1 MPPSLVSCL
10 LTELVT
16 VSGPASTPSQ
26 TSVANMQIDMA
37 DPYPVYAQLRRM
49 GPVLRLNWPGL
60 GRTWAVTR
68 YRDALTVFKDSR
80 FVRNPVNSGQAARHN
95 PIRGFGPDL
104 LELDPPDHTRLR
116 KLVSKAFTPQMVQR
130 FDGRITQL
138 AGQILDR
145 AKSRGE
151 IELIS
156 EYASVIPIIVI
167 SELLGVPVDDIGKFR
182 NFIYALSVGQM
193 PGRSNNLQQAKL
205 RFTNYL
211 HAIFASRRVTP
222 QDDLVTSLVN
232 LEEDRDR
239 LSPDELIGMVYLL
252 LVGGFVTTVN
262 LIGNGMLALLR
273 HPQQLDMLRQNPA
286 LMDTAVEELLR
297 FDSPLQLSV
306 ICFASTE
313 IELGGVQI
321 PRGAPVRV
329 LIGSANRDE
338 EQFPAPDTLDITRRP
353 CPHVSF
359 GQGIHHCLGALLA
372 RLEGRIALGMLMERA
387 PNLRLGDPLQLKWAP
402 HPLLRGLQQLPLRF

>member
-1 MPPSLVSCL
+1 
-10 LTELVT
+10 
-16 VSGPASTPSQ
+16 
-26 TSVANMQIDMA
+26 MQIDVA
-37 DPYPVYAQLRRM
+37 NPYPVYAQLRRM

-60 GRTWAVTR
+60 GPTWGVTR

-80 FVRNPVNSGQAARHN
+80 FVKNPVNSGLPARHN

-104 LELDPPDHTRLR
+104 LELDPPDHTRVR

-130 FDGRITQL
+130 FDRRITQL

-156 EYASVIPIIVI
+156 EYASVIPITVI

-182 NFIYALSVGQM
+182 SFIYALSVDQM
-193 PGRSNNLQQAKL
+193 PGRGDSVLKTAKL
-205 RFTNYL
+205 RFTKYL
-211 HAIFASRRVTP
+211 HTIFASRRATP
-222 QDDLVTSLVN
+222 QDDLVTSLVH

-273 HPQQLDMLRQNPA
+273 HPEQLDMLRQNPA

-359 GQGIHHCLGALLA
+359 GQGIHHCLGAPLA

-387 PNLRLGDPLQLKWAP
+387 ANLRLGDPLQIKWTP
-402 HPLLRGLQQLPLRF
+402 HPVLRGLQQLPLRF